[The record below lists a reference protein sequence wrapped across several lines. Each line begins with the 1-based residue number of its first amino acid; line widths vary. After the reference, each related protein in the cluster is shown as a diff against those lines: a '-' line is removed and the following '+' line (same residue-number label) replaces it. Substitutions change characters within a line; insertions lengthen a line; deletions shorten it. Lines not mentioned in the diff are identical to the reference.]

1 MASEL
6 LFSNHECYFEAFW
19 TSVVLFPSTLYTHYS
34 EWVLEWVFIQLWL
47 QQPWL
52 QTLNI
57 QPNDTLKRKH
67 TVPLWVKI
75 YLMHAFVLRQGLL
88 LKSDVC
94 VFVDMCT
101 WLQVSLEAWTGIGSL
116 SARFPS
122 GCEPPLWVLGI
133 ELESFAKVGYSTL
146 QPWNGVTCSP
156 GKSLTG
162 CELRRTLNFWFS
174 YFPTAGISGTNQCT
188 WFI

>member
-1 MASEL
+1 MSVYSAMTPAALATNPEHSAQWHFEEKTHSSFMSKNIPYACILFWDRVSFWRAMFVYL
-6 LFSNHECYFEAFW
+6 LTCVHGCRCLW
-19 TSVVLFPSTLYTHYS
+19 R
-34 EWVLEWVFIQLWL
+34 LE
-47 QQPWL
+47 
-52 QTLNI
+52 
-57 QPNDTLKRKH
+57 R
-67 TVPLWVKI
+67 
-75 YLMHAFVLRQGLL
+75 
-88 LKSDVC
+88 
-94 VFVDMCT
+94 
-101 WLQVSLEAWTGIGSL
+101 GIGSL

>member
-1 MASEL
+1 MSAILKPFERVWFYSQVPCIPTIVSESL
-6 LFSNHECYFEAFW
+6 NECLFSYDSSSLGYKPWTFSPMTLWRENTQFLYEWKYTLCMHLFW
-19 TSVVLFPSTLYTHYS
+19 DRVSFWRAMFVYLLTCVHGCRCL
-34 EWVLEWVFIQLWL
+34 WRLE
-47 QQPWL
+47 
-52 QTLNI
+52 
-57 QPNDTLKRKH
+57 R
-67 TVPLWVKI
+67 
-75 YLMHAFVLRQGLL
+75 
-88 LKSDVC
+88 
-94 VFVDMCT
+94 
-101 WLQVSLEAWTGIGSL
+101 GIGSL